1 MSGFQEILVIALIVL
16 ALFLVPR
23 MRQPSR
29 SSPPATVEKGTG
41 TPLLGGRARLAIFV
55 SLVWVGL
62 AAAYFRPWRSQWF
75 PFAYVGL
82 GPVILGWGVL
92 WVFKGF
98 RKSGRSL

>member
-1 MSGFQEILVIALIVL
+1 MSGFQEILVIVLIVL

-29 SSPPATVEKGTG
+29 SSTPAAAEKGTAA
-41 TPLLGGRARLAIFV
+41 PLLRGRTRLAIFV

-62 AAAYFRPWRSQWF
+62 AAAYFQPWRSQLV
-75 PFAYVGL
+75 PFVYFGL

-98 RKSGRSL
+98 RKTGRSL